1 MIMAAINLFIYI
13 VVCLI
18 LYMLYEWLVTQVPI
32 ADPMARIIRIV
43 LVVLFTLIVVLLLLN
58 MVGVQVGPSLP
69 RL

>member
-32 ADPMARIIRIV
+32 ADPMARIIRIL
-43 LVVLFTLIVVLLLLN
+43 LVVIFTLVVIVLLLN
-58 MVGVQVGPSLP
+58 FVGVPIGASLP
-69 RL
+69 RI